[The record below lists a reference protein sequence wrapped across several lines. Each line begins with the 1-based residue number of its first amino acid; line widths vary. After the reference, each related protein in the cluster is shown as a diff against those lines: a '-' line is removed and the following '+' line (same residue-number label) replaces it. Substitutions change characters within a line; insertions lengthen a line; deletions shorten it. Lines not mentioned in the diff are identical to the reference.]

1 MDSMKAKEGK
11 NIELKLV
18 RDSLC
23 ETFSKVR
30 KEETKRKIMVKPDL
44 NIELKLVRDSSALV
58 PVKHVGRLMETTKL
72 EE

>member
-1 MDSMKAKEGK
+1 MP
-11 NIELKLV
+11 
-18 RDSLC
+18 SLC